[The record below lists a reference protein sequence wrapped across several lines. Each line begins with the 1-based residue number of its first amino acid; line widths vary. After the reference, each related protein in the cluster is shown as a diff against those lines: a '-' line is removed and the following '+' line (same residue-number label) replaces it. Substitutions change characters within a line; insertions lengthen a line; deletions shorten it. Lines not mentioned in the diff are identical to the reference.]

1 MGHDGPGQFPEVA
14 VAAHGRALET
24 VLTMKRRRRIETF
37 LAAGLMLMSGCSAIP
52 GQGSPPTATPLP
64 PLPDQG
70 GITAEGRL
78 EPIRHAALSFGAD
91 GIVSEVLIREGDVV
105 EAGQVIG
112 RLDNTETRTLE
123 QARAHAAV
131 DLSNAHEAV
140 RVAQQEF
147 DDYPVPREF
156 VGFTPQQATEYWLD
170 KLDTARA
177 DFEPYEGTSRKTLKP
192 NNNRFPSLPRR
203 LWFDTNE
210 YEGMAKEYKKQLDV
224 GWMNYRKAVAWLTL
238 DSALE
243 SAQARLTQAQS
254 DYDALQAASPAET
267 TAGVRSA
274 LASAELRAP
283 FAGSITNLDLKEGER
298 VTAGNPVATIGDF
311 TAWVVKT
318 TDLTEIDVVEVSVS
332 EPVGLTL
339 DAIPG
344 PTFQGRVLGIDQNY
358 SERQGDIVYTCTL
371 LLADRLPEMR
381 WGMTAQVTFQP

>member
-1 MGHDGPGQFPEVA
+1 MGHDSPGQFPEVA
-14 VAAHGRALET
+14 VATRGRALGT
-24 VLTMKRRRRIETF
+24 ALTMKKRRRIEAF
-37 LAAGLMLMSGCSAIP
+37 LAAGLILISACTAIP
-52 GQGSPPTATPLP
+52 GQASPPTATPLP

-70 GITAEGRL
+70 GTAAEGRL
-78 EPIRHAALSFGAD
+78 EPIRHVALSFGSD
-91 GIVSEVLIREGDVV
+91 GIVSEVLVREGDIV

-123 QARAHAAV
+123 QARAQAAV
-131 DLSNAHEAV
+131 ELSNAHGAV

-170 KLDTARA
+170 KLDAARA

-192 NNNRFPSLPRR
+192 NHRIFPSLPRR
-203 LWFDTNE
+203 IWFDTNE
-210 YEGMAKEYKKQLDV
+210 YQGMAKEYKKQLDV

-254 DYDALQAASPAET
+254 DFDALQDASAAEA

-274 LASAELRAP
+274 LATAELRVP
-283 FAGSITNLDLKEGER
+283 FAGTITNLDLKEGER
-298 VTAGNPVATIGDF
+298 VNAGDPVATLGDF
-311 TAWVVKT
+311 SAWVVKT
-318 TDLTEIDVVEVSVS
+318 TDLTEIDVVEVSVE

-344 PTFQGRVLGIDQNY
+344 QSFEGRVLRIDQNY
-358 SERQGDIVYTCTL
+358 AERQGDIVYTATL
-371 LLADRLPEMR
+371 LLADHLPEMR